1 MEWASLVTWVVTALL
16 GFTMLSIY
24 LRRGGQRQQQGIPST
39 LLFGHFLLAAAGLV
53 VWIVYVFSDSDA
65 LAWIAFVDLVVV
77 AVGGWAMFGIWAKHR
92 QRLSAGAHPG
102 AGGVAAAGGG
112 VPAEQAFPLPV
123 IALHGLFA
131 VATVLLVL
139 LTALGVG
146 ES

>member
-1 MEWASLVTWVVTALL
+1 MEWAALVTWVVTALF

-24 LRRGGQRQQQGIPST
+24 LRRGGQRQPQGIPSA

-53 VWIVYVFSDSDA
+53 VWIVYVVSDSDA

-77 AVGGWAMFGIWAKHR
+77 AVGGLAMFGIWAKHR
-92 QRLSAGAHPG
+92 QRS
-102 AGGVAAAGGG
+102 VAPPAGGG
-112 VPAEQAFPLPV
+112 VPAEQAFPVPV

-131 VATVLLVL
+131 VTTVLLVL
-139 LTALGVG
+139 LTAVGVG

>member
-1 MEWASLVTWVVTALL
+1 MEWAALVTWVVTALL

-24 LRRGGQRQQQGIPST
+24 LRRGGQRQQQGIPSA

-53 VWIVYVFSDSDA
+53 VWIVYVVSDSDA

-92 QRLSAGAHPG
+92 QRVATGASG
-102 AGGVAAAGGG
+102 SGGEAVAGGG
-112 VPAEQAFPLPV
+112 VPAEQAFPVPV

-131 VATVLLVL
+131 VTTVLLVL

>member
-1 MEWASLVTWVVTALL
+1 MEWAALVTWVVTALF

-24 LRRGGQRQQQGIPST
+24 LRRGGQRQQQGIPSA

-53 VWIVYVFSDSDA
+53 VWIVYVVSDSDV

-92 QRLSAGAHPG
+92 QRSVGPP
-102 AGGVAAAGGG
+102 AGGG
-112 VPAEQAFPLPV
+112 VPAEQAFPVPV